1 MRETEALTLFK
12 PRGLDPSRVDSAI
25 HLCKADK
32 LEVCSRKSEKKK
44 KALYY
49 EKGLLVN
56 NAHKNVL
63 FSASTSNDGGEILL
77 EKMHA
82 FKMSILTSLT
92 KLK

>member
-1 MRETEALTLFK
+1 MLFK

-25 HLCKADK
+25 RLCKADK
-32 LEVCSRKSEKKK
+32 LEARSRKLKKKK

-49 EKGLLVN
+49 DKGLLVN
-56 NAHKNVL
+56 NAHKNAL
-63 FSASTSNDGGEILL
+63 SSAPTSNEGGKILL

-82 FKMSILTSLT
+82 FGMSILASLT